1 MNSYSIFRSSVI
13 GLLVC
18 ALVSPAAFGQASDDT
33 VPSQERR
40 SSNGMVTRQVGPDAN
55 GGTVRS
61 LLSAGAGGRMMADD
75 NGDGEDAFRSRS
87 DTTAAVRA
95 RPDEAANAR
104 RKQPILLKGNDQ
116 TVKLPE
122 PKRLM
127 SLEEG
132 AVSMRFEQ
140 APITEV
146 LHAVLGDLLKIDYSI
161 VAPLKGEITLHTQS
175 PVPRDQMLTI
185 IESLLLA
192 NGIVMVADSGGRYRV
207 GPTELL
213 KGATP
218 LPRRIDSN
226 VPGYS
231 SVIVPL
237 QNIGASEMAD
247 ILRPVASPDAFVRV
261 DLLRNLLVLAGTR
274 AQIDGWLEIVSV
286 FDVDL
291 MKGMSIGLFP
301 LENASVKDV
310 ESTLRSLFASGEAS
324 GAKPA
329 AGAPGAS
336 KTDEASSVTAVRLAG
351 PFGGLVR
358 VLAIERLNALLV
370 ITPRSQYLEQARG
383 WIEKI
388 DRPMD
393 SDGEPQLYVYAV
405 QNGSAQHLAN
415 LLNGL
420 YAPQPS
426 STTQGATGVA
436 PGLGVTTQGTGALTG
451 LAGTGTT
458 GSGMGLGTLAATT
471 GRTTQQGGAQPSVT
485 QVSLG
490 KDVRVVA
497 DNQNNALL
505 IHAPKRD
512 YKRIESALRQ
522 LDVAPNQVLIEASIV
537 EVTLTDETKYGL
549 QWYFEGGLG
558 NGGWKGTGVLSTS
571 STGAISGA
579 QQGFTYSV
587 TNPLGAIRAVLNTM
601 ADKQLVNVI
610 SSPSVMVLDNQ
621 TASIQVGTQQ
631 PIRSSTTI
639 TDGGVTSSSI
649 QYKDTGVLLTV
660 TPSVNSGSLVTMQ
673 ISQAVSDVG
682 AIDGA
687 TGQRA
692 FRQRQI
698 VSKVAVRSGETV
710 VLGGLIRDNKGN
722 GRQGIPLLQDIPV
735 LGALF
740 STTTLAKDRTEL
752 LVMIT
757 PRILRNE
764 QDVREV
770 GSEFRSKM
778 RDVKALLRP

>member
-1 MNSYSIFRSSVI
+1 MKSYCVKRSILV
-13 GLLVC
+13 GLCFC
-18 ALVSPAAFGQASDDT
+18 ASLLAQGAAAIDESTAQGPVKQVTGTEDALA
-33 VPSQERR
+33 PS
-40 SSNGMVTRQVGPDAN
+40 AA
-55 GGTVRS
+55 S
-61 LLSAGAGGRMMADD
+61 LLSAEAGGRLAT
-75 NGDGEDAFRSRS
+75 DGKGGAQDAYRIPQSAL
-87 DTTAAVRA
+87 TQGMQKEEV
-95 RPDEAANAR
+95 PVVP
-104 RKQPILLKGNDQ
+104 RKPPILLKGNDQ

-122 PKRLM
+122 VKKM
-127 SLEEG
+127 VSLEEG
-132 AVSMRFEQ
+132 AVSMRFER

-161 VAPLKGEITLHTQS
+161 AAPLTGEITLHTQN
-175 PVPRDQMLTI
+175 PVPRDQLLSI
-185 IESLLLA
+185 IESLLLG
-192 NGIVMVADSGGRYRV
+192 NGIVMVPDTNGRYRI
-207 GPTELL
+207 GPIEIL

-218 LPRRIDSN
+218 IPRRIDSN

-231 SVIVPL
+231 SVIIPL
-237 QNIGASEMAD
+237 QNIGAGEMAD
-247 ILRPVASPDAFVRV
+247 ILRPVAPSEAFLRV

-301 LENASVKDV
+301 LEHASVKEV
-310 ESTLRSLFASGEAS
+310 ESTLRSLFASGDAA
-324 GAKPA
+324 AKPA
-329 AGAPGAS
+329 APAGGPTAAGS
-336 KTDEASSVTAVRLAG
+336 GKSDDQSTVTAVRLAG

-370 ITPRSQYLEQARG
+370 ITPRSQYLDQARL

-393 SDGEPQLYVYAV
+393 ADGEPQLYVYAV

-420 YAPQPS
+420 YAPQ
-426 STTQGATGVA
+426 TTVTGQGATGIA
-436 PGLGVTTQGTGALTG
+436 PGLGTVTQGIGNTSSSG
-451 LAGTGTT
+451 LSGTG
-458 GSGMGLGTLAATT
+458 SVGLGNLAASSLR
-471 GRTTQQGGAQPSVT
+471 GNQPAGVQQSVT

-505 IHAPKRD
+505 IYAPKRD

-558 NGGWKGTGVLSTS
+558 HGGWKGTGILSNATDGS
-571 STGAISGA
+571 ISTA

-587 TNPLGAIRAVLNTM
+587 TNPLGAVRAVLNAM

-610 SSPSVMVLDNQ
+610 SSPSLMVLDNQ
-621 TASIQVGTQQ
+621 TASIQVGAQQ

-639 TDGGVTSSSI
+639 TEGGVTSSSI

-660 TPSVNSGSLVTMQ
+660 TPSINSGSLVSMQ

-682 AIDGA
+682 GVDVA
-687 TGQRA
+687 TGQRV
-692 FRQRQI
+692 FQQRQI
-698 VSKVAVRSGETV
+698 VSKVAVRSGEMV

-722 GRQGIPLLQDIPV
+722 GKQGIPLLQDIPV

-740 STTTLAKDRTEL
+740 STTTIAKDRTEL

-757 PRILRNE
+757 PRIIRNE

-770 GSEFRSKM
+770 GSEFRAKM
-778 RDVKALLRP
+778 RDIKAMLGR